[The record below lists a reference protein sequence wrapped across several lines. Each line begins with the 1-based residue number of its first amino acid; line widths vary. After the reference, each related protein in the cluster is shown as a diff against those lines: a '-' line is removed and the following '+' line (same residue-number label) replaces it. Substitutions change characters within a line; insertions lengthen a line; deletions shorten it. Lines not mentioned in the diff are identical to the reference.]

1 MFLLETK
8 NLTKIVKGYNKKSEL
23 HVSPAGVRVGAPA
36 SLCVSCVGTSRHQ
49 KGTKAPSKCFKCYT
63 LLRPIICI
71 TLKLHI
77 ICVFSP
83 WTLYDTRGCVGDR
96 ATRAGGCGTLF
107 VPLFVI
113 CILPTIPI
121 GILYYSFGTFS
132 NLAAP
137 SATLQHLLATTLVT
151 WSASSFLPFLNVARI

>member
-23 HVSPAGVRVGAPA
+23 HVSPPAGVRVGTSA
-36 SLCVSCVGTSRHQ
+36 SLRVSCVGTSRHQ

-71 TLKLHI
+71 TLNCILSVCFRSGHSMI
-77 ICVFSP
+77 H
-83 WTLYDTRGCVGDR
+83 VG
-96 ATRAGGCGTLF
+96 AWMTVGHFF

-121 GILYYSFGTFS
+121 GIIYIPFVTCSTFS
-132 NLAAP
+132 NLA
-137 SATLQHLLATTLVT
+137 TLATPCST
-151 WSASSFLPFLNVARI
+151 F